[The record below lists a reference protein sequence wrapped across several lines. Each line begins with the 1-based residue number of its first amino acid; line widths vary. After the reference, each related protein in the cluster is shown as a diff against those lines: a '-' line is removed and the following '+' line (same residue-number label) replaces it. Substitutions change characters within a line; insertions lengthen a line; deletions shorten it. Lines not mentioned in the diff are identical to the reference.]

1 MSYSSFF
8 INFMSKIGNVSKW
21 KLLEKKYIKKKQTQK
36 QKQKQTKKQR
46 AISEDLAFW
55 RSNEGSLRD
64 DD

>member
-1 MSYSSFF
+1 M
-8 INFMSKIGNVSKW
+8 KITR
-21 KLLEKKYIKKKQTQK
+21 EKYIYKKAK
-36 QKQKQTKKQR
+36 TKKWR